1 MVFFFYPDNYTFRV
15 QLDGKPLPSA
25 RLVGLKLF
33 YLREKMDNDH
43 KNNEL
48 LVPWGQFVTHD
59 VSYYP
64 DDVRNKT
71 TPSKYILKSTD

>member
-1 MVFFFYPDNYTFRV
+1 M
-15 QLDGKPLPSA
+15 
-25 RLVGLKLF
+25 
-33 YLREKMDNDH
+33 REKRDNDH

-71 TPSKYILKSTD
+71 TPSKYILKLIV